1 MKIFNKIFYSIMIGS
16 LLMTSCVSL
25 DEEVTKVTI
34 TLDDYYQDEG
44 QAKGGLYGIY
54 SSMRDYFKNHFI
66 VMSTEGTL
74 GVWGNRMQNYDY
86 NPTHQYLFNNWRDG
100 YRVIY
105 NVNVFLE
112 KIQDIEMDE
121 VIKNQYMAEAK
132 FMRGLI
138 YFNLT
143 QFFGA
148 VPLSLDTT
156 LDYEASLLPNGER
169 NMESKLAHIELV
181 YNQILEDMQFAEQNL
196 PASHD
201 AENISRATSGAA
213 KGLLAKIYLTMAG
226 WPLNKGASHYAL
238 AKDYASQVI
247 ESGTYRLL
255 DDYSQIFVASNEN
268 NAEIIFNVEY
278 VSLLDQG
285 ADWGGWHNDR
295 GVDFDGGYG
304 RIRLQPSFYSQLE
317 NGDALIPSNAHF
329 EAEDP
334 RRAFVAV
341 DWDPNKGLVYNNREQ
356 IDLNKIGTWKFRH
369 ESTPLLET
377 KQILTVL
384 F

>member
-1 MKIFNKIFYSIMIGS
+1 
-16 LLMTSCVSL
+16 
-25 DEEVTKVTI
+25 
-34 TLDDYYQDEG
+34 
-44 QAKGGLYGIY
+44 
-54 SSMRDYFKNHFI
+54 
-66 VMSTEGTL
+66 MSEGTL

-143 QFFGA
+143 RFFGA

-226 WPLNKGASHYAL
+226 WPLNKGTSRML
-238 AKDYASQVI
+238 
-247 ESGTYRLL
+247 
-255 DDYSQIFVASNEN
+255 
-268 NAEIIFNVEY
+268 
-278 VSLLDQG
+278 
-285 ADWGGWHNDR
+285 
-295 GVDFDGGYG
+295 
-304 RIRLQPSFYSQLE
+304 
-317 NGDALIPSNAHF
+317 
-329 EAEDP
+329 
-334 RRAFVAV
+334 
-341 DWDPNKGLVYNNREQ
+341 
-356 IDLNKIGTWKFRH
+356 
-369 ESTPLLET
+369 
-377 KQILTVL
+377 
-384 F
+384 